1 MTVTN
6 FDQLPKF
13 AKIPSM
19 FGNISSNKSNID
31 EKNWYTLYLENLLF
45 DYFSIHWKDFLKID
59 ELNVDDSTQISLDKV
74 NMLLDTYVLIST
86 S

>member
-1 MTVTN
+1 
-6 FDQLPKF
+6 
-13 AKIPSM
+13 M